1 MLDIHPDV
9 SLFSSSEE
17 RILDFQL
24 NPLHVKYTSP
34 IGGLVG
40 NLLYSR
46 LNEDLFIIQSSFF
59 LEKTAIPIP
68 AIAVVIEK
76 PGSDE
81 SSFSS

>member
-24 NPLHVKYTSP
+24 KPLHVLDTSQG
-34 IGGLVG
+34 GGLVG
-40 NLLYSR
+40 NLRYSQ
-46 LNEDLFIIQSSFF
+46 LPADLSIIQSSFF
-59 LEKTAIPIP
+59 LDKTAIPIP
-68 AIAVVIEK
+68 AIAVIIVK